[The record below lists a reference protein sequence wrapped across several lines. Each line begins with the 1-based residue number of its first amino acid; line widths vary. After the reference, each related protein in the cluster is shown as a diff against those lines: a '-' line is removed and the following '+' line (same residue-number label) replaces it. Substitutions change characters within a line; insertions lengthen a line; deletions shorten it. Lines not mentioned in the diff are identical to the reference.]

1 MKCENK
7 VRLMYRTSGGACFAI
22 LNEPYRLDGSLIV
35 EGDSVA
41 SVTESAMRADK
52 WVTINGAH
60 VLIGKGNTVIAGM
73 GNKFNGRR
81 LGRLSN
87 SFRGRRVKL
96 DKALYNRKILG
107 EIAEK
112 CKRFKQSAEYGNMQL
127 GIRIQEKD
135 TERIGGTMKHRSKNF
150 GDDFETK
157 EELKHRNGEQL
168 NGVSTVDINF
178 THEVPYYGGYE
189 GRIVYLVAGEK
200 STAGYDAGEMVIQK
214 PKVLAKFG
222 IKNGELVELGAVKV
236 TKRKKAKENKPTKPS
251 EEYTNFIKDMENKYG
266 KDGMYGKM
274 TDAEFDKY
282 QELENHKYDYFYKQ

>member
-73 GNKFNGRR
+73 
-81 LGRLSN
+81 
-87 SFRGRRVKL
+87 
-96 DKALYNRKILG
+96 
-107 EIAEK
+107 
-112 CKRFKQSAEYGNMQL
+112 
-127 GIRIQEKD
+127 
-135 TERIGGTMKHRSKNF
+135 
-150 GDDFETK
+150 
-157 EELKHRNGEQL
+157 
-168 NGVSTVDINF
+168 
-178 THEVPYYGGYE
+178 
-189 GRIVYLVAGEK
+189 
-200 STAGYDAGEMVIQK
+200 
-214 PKVLAKFG
+214 
-222 IKNGELVELGAVKV
+222 
-236 TKRKKAKENKPTKPS
+236 
-251 EEYTNFIKDMENKYG
+251 ENKYG

>member
-7 VRLMYRTSGGACFAI
+7 VRLMCRTSGGACFAV
-22 LNEPYRLDGSLIV
+22 LNEPYRLDGSLII

-52 WVTINGAH
+52 WVTINGEH

-112 CKRFKQSAEYGNMQL
+112 
-127 GIRIQEKD
+127 
-135 TERIGGTMKHRSKNF
+135 
-150 GDDFETK
+150 
-157 EELKHRNGEQL
+157 
-168 NGVSTVDINF
+168 
-178 THEVPYYGGYE
+178 
-189 GRIVYLVAGEK
+189 
-200 STAGYDAGEMVIQK
+200 
-214 PKVLAKFG
+214 
-222 IKNGELVELGAVKV
+222 
-236 TKRKKAKENKPTKPS
+236 
-251 EEYTNFIKDMENKYG
+251 
-266 KDGMYGKM
+266 
-274 TDAEFDKY
+274 
-282 QELENHKYDYFYKQ
+282 

>member
-1 MKCENK
+1 MDYKDRISLLYRENGRYIA
-7 VRLMYRTSGGACFAI
+7 V
-22 LNEPYRLDGSLIV
+22 LNGKYRLDGSVVV
-35 EGDSVA
+35 EGDSIGDVIA
-41 SVTESAMRADK
+41 DIMRSDNRWA
-52 WVTINGAH
+52 TINGSH
-60 VLIGKGNTVIAGM
+60 VLVGKNNTVVAGM
-73 GNKFNGRR
+73 GKFNGRR
-81 LGRLSN
+81 LDRLTN

-96 DKALYNRKILG
+96 DKVLYNRKILG

-112 CKRFKQSAEYGNMQL
+112 CKRFKQSAEYGNLQL

-200 STAGYDAGEMVIQK
+200 STAGYDAGELVIQK

-222 IKNGELVELGAVKV
+222 IRNGELVELGAVKV
-236 TKRKKAKENKPTKPS
+236 TKRKKSK
-251 EEYTNFIKDMENKYG
+251 G
-266 KDGMYGKM
+266 KQTY
-274 TDAEFDKY
+274 
-282 QELENHKYDYFYKQ
+282 